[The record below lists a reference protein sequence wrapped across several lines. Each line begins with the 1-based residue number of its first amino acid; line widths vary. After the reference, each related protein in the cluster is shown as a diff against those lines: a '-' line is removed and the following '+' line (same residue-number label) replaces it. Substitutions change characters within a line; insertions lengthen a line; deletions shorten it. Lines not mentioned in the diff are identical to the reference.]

1 MSEQLR
7 VFLLLVPIV
16 LVSLTLHELAHGWV
30 AYLLGDPTAKILGR
44 LSLNPIVHLD
54 PLGSAMFVISYWGP
68 GWLFGWAKPVPVN
81 PAAFEPHPQRGMAV
95 VALAGPAT
103 NFALALGLGGILAH
117 GTYSATATQVLV
129 YAFQTNIV
137 LGVFNLLPIPP
148 LDGSRIVAG
157 FMSRET
163 YMSWAQLDQYGPLFL
178 VGILVLFQ
186 SQTTILLRGGYEH
199 VARII
204 SDIVGGTPLV

>member
-30 AYLLGDPTAKILGR
+30 AYLLGDHTAKILGR

-81 PAAFEPHPQRGMAV
+81 PGAFEPHPQRGMAI
-95 VALAGPAT
+95 VALAGPVT
-103 NFALALGLGGILAH
+103 NFLLALGVGAALAH
-117 GTYSATATQVLV
+117 GTYSFTVTQVLA
-129 YAFQTNIV
+129 YAFQVNIV
-137 LGVFNLLPIPP
+137 LGVFNLIPIPP

-157 FMSRET
+157 FMSREA
-163 YMSWAQLDQYGPLFL
+163 YMQWAELDRYGPLILIGVL
-178 VGILVLFQ
+178 VFFQ
-186 SQTTILLRGGYEH
+186 NQTTILLRGGFEH

-204 SDIVGGTPLV
+204 SDIVGGNPLV